1 MIKKTVIVNIPSSEI
16 PDQQYLNI
24 EFTDGTFV
32 NLNEEELKQAS
43 LIRDELL
50 LQTLK
55 AIKDE

>member
-1 MIKKTVIVNIPSSEI
+1 MIKKVVIVNTPTSEA
-16 PDQQYLNI
+16 PDVQYLNV

-55 AIKDE
+55 EIKDE